1 MVPLAVALSQQVP
14 MVKLVDTLLV
24 TAVAAMMNITEV
36 VLAAVLAN
44 TIAT

>member
-1 MVPLAVALSQQVP
+1 MALLAVALSQQAP
-14 MVKLVDTLLV
+14 MVKPVDTPLV